1 VPLAAKW
8 EDGSALAA
16 LGGLLL
22 VGTIVAIP
30 RLPDPPMAS
39 NIVGLLF
46 SGGGGVAALY
56 AVRRARSESMPP
68 EATAALTRRA
78 VEGGIVLGALVWLLI
93 GLSPDA
99 AERPLA
105 NLRAFT
111 GLGVTVGLLI
121 GAKEARAVERGKA
134 ADSMRRQR
142 EQLDFLTDMLSH
154 DVLNKVA
161 VIRGHAELL
170 AETVDGGGERQQ
182 LETVAREAGEIES
195 LVDDVRVLAGSLE
208 SADDLEPVAL
218 SPLLESE
225 AATVQESY
233 DVTVEM
239 DVDTGLYV
247 RADELLSSLLG
258 NLLRNAA
265 EHGSANPHSQ
275 AREDAAEHGSA
286 NPHSQPPENP
296 AEHGSANPHSQPRE
310 NAAEHGTGR
319 SPDDEAAESVPDV
332 VVTATESDGEVLVR
346 VEDRGPGLPPGPE
359 ADLFDPEASGGVG
372 LYIVDTLAERYGG
385 SVRATDADPTGAT
398 FVVTLAAASH

>member
-1 VPLAAKW
+1 MPLAVKW

-93 GLSPDA
+93 GLSPGA

-134 ADSMRRQR
+134 AESMRRQR

-275 AREDAAEHGSA
+275 PPENAAEHGSA
-286 NPHSQPPENP
+286 NPHSQPP
-296 AEHGSANPHSQPRE
+296 E

-332 VVTATESDGEVLVR
+332 VVTATESDGEVLIR

>member
-22 VGTIVAIP
+22 VGTIVAVP

-93 GLSPDA
+93 GLSPGA

-134 ADSMRRQR
+134 AESMRRQR

-275 AREDAAEHGSA
+275 
-286 NPHSQPPENP
+286 PPENP
-296 AEHGSANPHSQPRE
+296 GEHGSANPHSQPRE
-310 NAAEHGTGR
+310 DAAEHGTGR

-332 VVTATESDGEVLVR
+332 VITATESDGEVLVR

>member
-1 VPLAAKW
+1 VPLAVKW

-93 GLSPDA
+93 GLSPGA

-134 ADSMRRQR
+134 AESMRRQR

-275 AREDAAEHGSA
+275 PPENAAEHGSA
-286 NPHSQPPENP
+286 NPHSQPP
-296 AEHGSANPHSQPRE
+296 E

-332 VVTATESDGEVLVR
+332 VVTATESDGEVLIR